1 MADGT
6 FRHAKHQ
13 FLINS
18 YLKINDTGEQYDLSN
33 SIMQVAVKKDY
44 SVNIFPY
51 YVVKLQ
57 VLKEI
62 RDIIKNNK
70 ITLYLTIN
78 QYSINEE
85 DPDAT
90 EPVVESTVVS
100 TPLRIFDHNLTELDE
115 KPLSD
120 DADEDPV
127 GNQQFALTLQ
137 CIPDDLMILNDEV
150 INDVFVNATI
160 DDALVE
166 ILGDCNNVYIDVPD
180 NKERYETLLIP
191 PLNRSR
197 AIKWLDKYYGIY
209 KSKTNLFFDTD
220 GTYLTNQSNTE
231 NKVFKN
237 TYNLEVLKSKDISSS
252 YNVNVLEI
260 DDEGNIRKVVNSLPT
275 TLSINDVA
283 SDLYGGLSVIGSY
296 GSEFDLDLRTY
307 KNSDNNKVRYFWNEQ
322 RDVLFEEAMLSS
334 PKITLPL
341 IISDLNPA
349 LLSIKT
355 KVNVHSYDELYNG
368 IYTITSISTIYTTV
382 NKNIFKCSSL
392 VSCVK

>member
-18 YLKINDTGEQYDLSN
+18 YLKVNDTGEQYDLSN

-70 ITLYLTIN
+70 TTLYLTIN

-85 DPDAT
+85 DPGAT

-341 IISDLNPA
+341 IISD
-349 LLSIKT
+349 
-355 KVNVHSYDELYNG
+355 SYLW
-368 IYTITSISTIYTTV
+368 V
-382 NKNIFKCSSL
+382 SS
-392 VSCVK
+392 